1 MSLLSVDDLHAGYG
15 RGNVLHGVSLDLEPG
30 GVAVVLGANG
40 AGKTTMMRA
49 LAGLIPHQGTITF
62 NGSPLGSKPETRRGR
77 RRQPCP
83 TGPWNSRS
91 TVGT

>member
-15 RGNVLHGVSLDLEPG
+15 RGNVLHGVSLDVEPG

-49 LAGLIPHQGTITF
+49 HSRLIPHQGTITF
-62 NGSPLGSKPETRRGR
+62 KG
-77 RRQPCP
+77 
-83 TGPWNSRS
+83 
-91 TVGT
+91 

>member
-40 AGKTTMMRA
+40 AGKTTMMRRA
-49 LAGLIPHQGTITF
+49 CRIDSAPGNDHLQRFAARIQT
-62 NGSPLGSKPETRRGR
+62 
-77 RRQPCP
+77 
-83 TGPWNSRS
+83 
-91 TVGT
+91 